1 VCGEG
6 GAVAEGYV
14 SDTRVSGERLVL
26 LTWEVYVYPTFC
38 TKRKSFHAST
48 ARVLATGPRKVGL
61 VTVPAKRLLSSLR

>member
-1 VCGEG
+1 M
-6 GAVAEGYV
+6 
-14 SDTRVSGERLVL
+14 L